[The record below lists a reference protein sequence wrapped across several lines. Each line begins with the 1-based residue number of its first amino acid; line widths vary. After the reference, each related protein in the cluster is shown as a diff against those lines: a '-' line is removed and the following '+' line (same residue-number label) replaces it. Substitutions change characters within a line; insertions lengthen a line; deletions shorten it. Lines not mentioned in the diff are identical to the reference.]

1 MRFSCIPAKDIRAG
15 QVITY
20 GVYDENE
27 PFTVLVTSVEHTNES
42 LTDEWY
48 DSNKADTLDTITATQ
63 LRVWF
68 TYLDG
73 SGDDCVLLSGNESVT
88 VHH

>member
-1 MRFSCIPAKDIRAG
+1 MTTTTVLAKDLHAG

-20 GVYDENE
+20 GVYDASE
-27 PFTVLVTSVEHTNES
+27 PLTVLVTSVEHTNES

-48 DSNKADTLDTITATQ
+48 DSNKADTLDTVTTTQ

-73 SGDDCVLLSGNESVT
+73 SGDDCVLLSGSEVIALT
-88 VHH
+88 E